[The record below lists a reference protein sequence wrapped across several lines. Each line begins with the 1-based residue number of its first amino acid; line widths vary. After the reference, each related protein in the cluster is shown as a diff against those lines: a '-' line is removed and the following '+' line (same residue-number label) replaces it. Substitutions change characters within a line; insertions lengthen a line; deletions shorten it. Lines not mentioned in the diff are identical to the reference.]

1 MVRFRF
7 ARLLW
12 VTLFVCGFMVFGS
25 NQAEAEE
32 ALASWYGPGFDG
44 LPTASGEMFDADGLS
59 TAHQT
64 LPTGTDLIVGY
75 KGKTVPVTVN
85 DRGPYLGERELDL
98 SQGAARELGL
108 IQPGVDWV
116 QVECADGGI
125 SPDCSVAGQPTP
137 PVAPA
142 IQDASTAPITP
153 PVAPAIQDAPTAPIT
168 PTAPGA
174 PVVQDETSA
183 APGAPIVQDEIAAIQ
198 DASTAPITPPVAPAI
213 QDETPAA
220 IQDASTPAST
230 PAAPG
235 VPIVQD
241 ETSSGVHTVM
251 PGEPLT
257 GIAAGLGTSLED
269 LMAQNGITNPDL
281 ILSGQSLLY

>member
-1 MVRFRF
+1 MLVRFRF

-25 NQAEAEE
+25 SQAEAEE

-64 LPTGTDLIVGY
+64 LPMGTDLIVGY

-125 SPDCSVAGQPTP
+125 YPDCLAAGPPTP
-137 PVAPA
+137 PVAPATTSPVAPAATQPVVPA

-153 PVAPAIQDAPTAPIT
+153 
-168 PTAPGA
+168 TAPGT
-174 PVVQDETSA
+174 PVVQDQTSA
-183 APGAPIVQDEIAAIQ
+183 APGA
-198 DASTAPITPPVAPAI
+198 
-213 QDETPAA
+213 
-220 IQDASTPAST
+220 
-230 PAAPG
+230 
-235 VPIVQD
+235 PIVQD

-251 PGEPLT
+251 PGETLT

-281 ILSGQSLLY
+281 ILSGQPLLY

>member
-1 MVRFRF
+1 MLVRFRF

-12 VTLFVCGFMVFGS
+12 VTLFVCGFMIFGS
-25 NQAEAEE
+25 SQAEAEE

-64 LPTGTDLIVGY
+64 LPMGTDLIVGY

-125 SPDCSVAGQPTP
+125 YPDCSAVGPPSA

-198 DASTAPITPPVAPAI
+198 DAST
-213 QDETPAA
+213 
-220 IQDASTPAST
+220 PAST

-251 PGEPLT
+251 PGETLT

-281 ILSGQSLLY
+281 ILSGQPLLY